1 MRSSWRGA
9 RPSSGSSSRTC
20 PASFGNWPLIHRC
33 VLCPM
38 CRLTAPPGA
47 GVIGARSSADW
58 ALQLGSIQTP
68 DPMFVHK
75 QHLPEPDARYGFR
88 AVLTSRPSMMQIDA
102 QIMVQSRVT
111 SRPDS
116 GCLGE
121 TCLERHSVIPCCNR
135 PSCRGIHLHAVVFM
149 GRLFLHWFPINTSSL
164 FSLFAYRT

>member
-1 MRSSWRGA
+1 
-9 RPSSGSSSRTC
+9 
-20 PASFGNWPLIHRC
+20 
-33 VLCPM
+33 
-38 CRLTAPPGA
+38 
-47 GVIGARSSADW
+47 
-58 ALQLGSIQTP
+58 
-68 DPMFVHK
+68 
-75 QHLPEPDARYGFR
+75 
-88 AVLTSRPSMMQIDA
+88 MQIDV

-164 FSLFAYRT
+164 FLSSHTIRSIQHRHHHPSWQPSAGAGNITSSAYMDFFARVSVTRHIKTKVVWQPWHLGTARSGCLLQGWIYHSPIDSSIHRPLQARVSLLGVGESPAS